1 MKVAVLMGGKSF
13 EREVS
18 LASGKVVCEA
28 LEEAGHKVVP
38 LDTNADLVPTPVSYT
53 HLTLPTTERV

>member
-18 LASGKVVCEA
+18 LASGKVDIVI
-28 LEEAGHKVVP
+28 AGMTADDERRKEVDFSEP
-38 LDTNADLVPTPVSYT
+38 YYNASQVIIV
-53 HLTLPTTERV
+53 RK